1 MRRPP
6 FRQPAFARLP
16 ALPGPGGEAQ
26 YLDLD
31 AAPLERARENVG
43 RNRRDRD
50 RPPPHRSRIVDQQ
63 GDDRVAEIRVLL
75 DLVGQR
81 MDGIDDYAR
90 KPRRDKK
97 PFTLVEIP
105 STEESRVRKEC
116 VCTC

>member
-1 MRRPP
+1 MLAGAPPGLVGLLIEDVPEIVEAPRMRRPP

-63 GDDRVAEIRVLL
+63 GDDQIGRASWRERVCQYV
-75 DLVGQR
+75 
-81 MDGIDDYAR
+81 
-90 KPRRDKK
+90 
-97 PFTLVEIP
+97 
-105 STEESRVRKEC
+105 
-116 VCTC
+116 